1 MGAVNFPN
9 ITIPYGG
16 MVSFHLDA
24 KLTKLGTSTHR
35 ILNIH
40 RNVPGVLKG
49 INELLSD
56 FNITTQILSTN
67 QDVGSESLCL
77 MSYLSCLLSYLV
89 VEVDKEASA
98 VVKEQISAL
107 QHSVKTRI
115 LY

>member
-9 ITIPYGG
+9 ITIPYG
-16 MVSFHLDA
+16 
-24 KLTKLGTSTHR
+24 GTSTHR

-67 QDVGSESLCL
+67 QDVGSESL
-77 MSYLSCLLSYLV
+77 V